1 MRRTAPRPLALA
13 LSELEE
19 QLRPATALAD
29 VQAAWREAAGPV
41 IAREAEPVAERDGV
55 VELACRSSVWA
66 QELDLMALELT
77 ARLNAAIGREA
88 VRSLR
93 CVAVRRGGGRH
104 ARGRR

>member
-1 MRRTAPRPLALA
+1 MRRTAPRPLACA

-19 QLRPATALAD
+19 RLRPATVLAE
-29 VQAAWREAAGPV
+29 VQAAWGEAAGPG

-77 ARLNAAIGREA
+77 ARLNAAIGRDA

-93 CVAVRRGGGRH
+93 CVAVRRGGGRD
-104 ARGRR
+104 A

>member
-1 MRRTAPRPLALA
+1 VRRTAPRPLAFA

-19 QLRPATALAD
+19 QLRPATALAEI
-29 VQAAWREAAGPV
+29 QAAWPRAAGAA
-41 IAREAEPVAERDGV
+41 IAREAGPVAERDGV

-77 ARLNAAIGREA
+77 DRLNSELGRDA

-93 CVAVRRGGGRH
+93 CVAVRRGGGRN
-104 ARGRR
+104 A

>member
-1 MRRTAPRPLALA
+1 MRRPAPRPLAFA

-29 VQAAWREAAGPV
+29 VQGAWRRAAGPV
-41 IAREAEPVAERDGV
+41 IAREAEPVAVRDGV
-55 VELACRSSVWA
+55 VELACKSSVWA
-66 QELDLMALELT
+66 QELDLMSLELT
-77 ARLNAAIGREA
+77 ERLNAAIGHDA

-104 ARGRR
+104 A